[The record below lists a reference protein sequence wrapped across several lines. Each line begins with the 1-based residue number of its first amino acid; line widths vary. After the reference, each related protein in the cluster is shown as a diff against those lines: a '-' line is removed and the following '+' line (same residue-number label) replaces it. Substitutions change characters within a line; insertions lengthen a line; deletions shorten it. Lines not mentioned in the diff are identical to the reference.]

1 MNLMKRRAKTP
12 ILSIGQ
18 LENARRPGRP
28 LVRTSSVDLIAEQ
41 YQARLEYLDA
51 SYEPPL
57 SPYDTELDE
66 PVPPLR
72 RRRSSNYCQEE
83 SPIEHSPRM
92 AEIANPSP
100 ASDDGTL
107 VSFQGDTVY
116 FKPVS
121 LSPEPESSPQRWNRQ
136 STQSTA
142 DDNVSLQVCL
152 DLLTRELSSA
162 IAGRPS
168 RPPVDTAALQ
178 ILVMIE
184 AYEKLRD
191 QMAEISHGNEQART
205 MESMF
210 DFWLRALYAVHDS
223 MTGGGKGGDYDYEAA
238 LGTEELD

>member
-1 MNLMKRRAKTP
+1 MIRRAKTP

-18 LENARRPGRP
+18 LEGQRRPSRP
-28 LVRTSSVDLIAEQ
+28 LVRTSSVDRIAEQ
-41 YQARLEYLDA
+41 YLARLEYSDNTH
-51 SYEPPL
+51 EPPL
-57 SPYDTELDE
+57 SPDDSPIYE
-66 PVPPLR
+66 PMPLR
-72 RRRSSNYCQEE
+72 RPFSSDHLREE
-83 SPIEHSPRM
+83 SFTGHSPRT
-92 AEIANPSP
+92 AEIPNLSP

-121 LSPEPESSPQRWNRQ
+121 FSPAPESPRPRWSQQ
-136 STQSTA
+136 STRE
-142 DDNVSLQVCL
+142 DNVSLQVCL

-168 RPPVDTAALQ
+168 RPPMGTAALQ

-184 AYEKLRD
+184 AYETLRD
-191 QMAEISHGNEQART
+191 QMAEISEGNEQARA

-210 DFWLRALYAVHDS
+210 DFWLRALYAVHYS
-223 MTGGGKGGDYDYEAA
+223 MTEGGKAERGDYGAA